1 MIRFARWVA
10 LAAASAL
17 VPVAFAQDLYVY
29 PAQGQSPDQQQLDEA
44 QCYAY
49 AKNQTGFDPMARP
62 TASQPAPQQEGS
74 VVGGAAR
81 GAALGAAVGAISG
94 DAKKGASIGAAS
106 GGMMGGMRK
115 RDSQRKQQQWE
126 QQQVAQYEQNRSNY
140 NRAYSAC
147 LQGRGYTVN

>member
-10 LAAASAL
+10 LASAGAL
-17 VPVAFAQDLYVY
+17 VPVAFAQDVYVY

-49 AKNQTGFDPMARP
+49 AKNQTGFDPMTRP

-81 GAALGAAVGAISG
+81 GAALGAAVGAIAG

-126 QQQVAQYEQNRSNY
+126 QQQVAQYEQNRHNY